1 MTLEQAPAN
10 QVAGFG
16 LDVIAFGDD
25 SWRVS
30 SPDLDPADPHCVLA
44 YVERR
49 GDVFSILELAPRPG
63 KWATAASMEDAV
75 KIVAASRVRSSAG
88 GSSTGLRARR

>member
-1 MTLEQAPAN
+1 MTLQQVPAN

-16 LDVIAFGDD
+16 LDVIALGDD

-30 SPDLDPADPHCVLA
+30 DPDLDPADPHCVLA

-49 GDVFSILELAPRPG
+49 GDVFSILELAPRAG
-63 KWATAASMEDAV
+63 ERAAASMEDAV
-75 KIVAASRVRSSAG
+75 RIIAASREETRRSLIW
-88 GSSTGLRARR
+88 TN